1 LRDRTVPCFS
11 ILSHPREGCGERSQL
26 YVLNLLRGATVRK
39 YLKYL
44 VFDELRAGLL
54 R

>member
-1 LRDRTVPCFS
+1 MFS
-11 ILSHPREGCGERSQL
+11 ILSHPRAGSGEWSQL
-26 YVLNLLRGATVRK
+26 HVLNLLRGATVGK

-44 VFDELRAGLL
+44 VFDGLRAELL